1 MSPTVL
7 WQVLQRVKQVKMPNV
22 IAGLEAAADAG
33 VYQLRED
40 LALVQTVDFFTP
52 IVDDPYD
59 YGRIAATNS
68 LSDVYVMGGKPVTAL
83 NITCFPK
90 DGNLDWLVAILNG
103 GLDQAAAAGVA
114 ILGGHTVEDA
124 EIKYGLAVT
133 GIVHPEKI
141 IHNHTAQPGDAIVLT
156 KPLGTGILSTALKNG
171 KLSDAQ
177 IKMLINSMVRLN
189 RRASE
194 AMVAVGAHACTD
206 VTGFGLLGH
215 AHELAQASRVTF
227 HLHAAEFP
235 VLPDALH
242 FAREGSLTRGERTN
256 AEFVR
261 EHARISTAI
270 PAPLLSV
277 LRDPQTAGG
286 LLICLPPQKV
296 KQFFEMLGEE
306 AESARQVG
314 AVEPASGLT
323 VLVH

>member
-33 VYQLRED
+33 IYRLRED

-103 GLDQAAAAGVA
+103 GIDQAAEAGVA
-114 ILGGHTVEDA
+114 IVGGHTVEDP
-124 EIKYGLAVT
+124 EMKYGLAVT
-133 GIVHPEKI
+133 GIVHPDKI
-141 IHNHTAQPGDAIVLT
+141 VHNHTAQPGDAIVLT
-156 KPLGTGILSTALKNG
+156 KPLGTGILSTALKFG
-171 KLSDAQ
+171 KLDDDQ
-177 IKMLINSMVRLN
+177 IQLLINSMIRLN

-194 AMVAVGAHACTD
+194 AMVAVGAHAATD

-215 AHELAQASRVTF
+215 AHELAQASRVTL
-227 HLHAAEFP
+227 HLHSAN
-235 VLPDALH
+235 LPILPGAIR
-242 FAREGSLTRGERTN
+242 FAQEGYLTQGERSN
-256 AEFVR
+256 AEFVQER
-261 EHARISTAI
+261 VKISPVLA
-270 PAPLLSV
+270 APLVSV
-277 LRDPQTAGG
+277 MRDPQTAGG
-286 LLICLPPQKV
+286 LLICLPAQKLSE
-296 KQFFEMLGEE
+296 FFDLLGEE
-306 AESARQVG
+306 TGTARQIGV
-314 AVEPASGLT
+314 VEPLGSFT
-323 VLVH
+323 VVVH

>member
-7 WQVLQRVKQVKMPNV
+7 WQVLQRVKQIEMPNV
-22 IAGLEAAADAG
+22 IVGLEAAADAG
-33 VYQLRED
+33 IYRLRDD

-103 GLDQAAAAGVA
+103 GIDQAAEAGVA
-114 ILGGHTVEDA
+114 IVGGHTVEDP

-133 GIVHPEKI
+133 GIVHPDKI
-141 IHNHTAQPGDAIVLT
+141 VHNHTAQPGDAIVLT
-156 KPLGTGILSTALKNG
+156 KPLGTGILSTALKFG
-171 KLSDAQ
+171 KLNEAQ
-177 IKMLINSMVRLN
+177 IKMLVNSMVRLN

-194 AMVAVGAHACTD
+194 AMVAVGAHAATD

-215 AHELAQASRVTF
+215 AHELAQASRVTL
-227 HLHAAEFP
+227 HIHAAE
-235 VLPDALH
+235 LPILADALR
-242 FAREGSLTRGERTN
+242 FAQEDCLTQGERTN
-256 AEFVR
+256 AEFVKK
-261 EHARISTAI
+261 HVKISSTI
-270 PAPLLSV
+270 TPPRLSV

-286 LLICLPPQKV
+286 LLICLPPPKLNE
-296 KQFFEMLGEE
+296 FFDLLDD
-306 AESARQVG
+306 ESGSAKHIGFV
-314 AVEPASGLT
+314 APASEFT
-323 VLVH
+323 VVVI